1 MPVGEQSNEE
11 GNLKFDVIMRMS
23 EQVARHGFVELARQH
38 GGTPDDYRVVT
49 VRSNSIIKI
58 NQKNVIALDIIYA
71 SRLNDDVYSLVF
83 YLGPPSAIED
93 GTPLK
98 LN

>member
-1 MPVGEQSNEE
+1 
-11 GNLKFDVIMRMS
+11 MS
-23 EQVARHGFVELARQH
+23 EQVAHHGFVALARQH
-38 GGTPDDYRVVT
+38 GGTADDYRVVT
-49 VRSNSIIKI
+49 VRSNRIIKV
-58 NQKNVIALDIIYA
+58 NNKNVIELDIIYA
-71 SRLNDDVYSLVF
+71 NRLNDDVYSLVF